1 MKVVFIKNNCFD
13 KYKLEECVGYKFKP
27 RRKNI
32 NSLVIKNNKLTKN
45 ILTIRLKKDIDNIE
59 KSIKLMIKSNIT
71 ETSDC
76 IIMDNEIKRIIKNIN
91 NKYLNYFNEF
101 EYFDYIKKIYVL
113 NNVIN
118 LKKMLIDSEE
128 L

>member
-13 KYKLEECVGYKFKP
+13 KYKLDSSVGYKFKP

-32 NSLVIKNNKLTKN
+32 DSLVIKNNNLTKN
-45 ILTIRLKKDIDNIE
+45 ILTIRLKKDIDNLE
-59 KSIKLMIKSNIT
+59 KSIKLMIKSSIT

-76 IIMDNEIKRIIKNIN
+76 ILMDNEIKRIIKNIN

>member
-1 MKVVFIKNNCFD
+1 MKVVFIKNNCFN
-13 KYKLEECVGYKFKP
+13 KYKLDSIDGYKFKP

-32 NSLVIKNNKLTKN
+32 DSLVIKNNKLTKN
-45 ILTIRLKKDIDNIE
+45 ILTIRLKKDIDNLE
-59 KSIKLMIKSNIT
+59 KSIKLMIKSSIT

-76 IIMDNEIKRIIKNIN
+76 ILMDNEIKRIIKNIN

-101 EYFDYIKKIYVL
+101 EYFDYIKKLYIL
-113 NNVIN
+113 KNVIN
-118 LKKMLIDSEE
+118 LKKMFIVSKE

>member
-1 MKVVFIKNNCFD
+1 MKVVFIKNNLFD
-13 KYKLEECVGYKFKP
+13 KYKLENNKGYKFKP

-32 NSLVIKNNKLTKN
+32 NSLIVSNTDLTKN
-45 ILTIRLKKDIDNIE
+45 ILSIRLNKDISNLE
-59 KSIKLMIKSNIT
+59 KTINLMIKNNVT
-71 ETSDC
+71 EISDC
-76 IIMDNEIKRIIKNIN
+76 ILMDNEIKRIIKNIN

-101 EYFDYIKKIYVL
+101 EYFEYIKKIYIL

>member
-13 KYKLEECVGYKFKP
+13 KYKLDSSVGYKFKP

-45 ILTIRLKKDIDNIE
+45 ILTIRLKKDIDNLE
-59 KSIKLMIKSNIT
+59 KTIKLMIKSNIT
-71 ETSDC
+71 EISDC
-76 IIMDNEIKRIIKNIN
+76 ILMDNEIKRIIKNIN

-101 EYFDYIKKIYVL
+101 EYFDYIKKIYIL

-118 LKKMLIDSEE
+118 LKKMLISREE

>member
-13 KYKLEECVGYKFKP
+13 KYKLKNYEGYKFKP

-32 NSLVIKNNKLTKN
+32 NSLVIKNNNLAKN
-45 ILTIRLKKDIDNIE
+45 ILTIRLKKDIDNLE

-71 ETSDC
+71 ESSDC
-76 IIMDNEIKRIIKNIN
+76 ILMDNEIKRIIKNIN

-113 NNVIN
+113 NKVIN

>member
-13 KYKLEECVGYKFKP
+13 KYKLDSSVGYKFKP

-32 NSLVIKNNKLTKN
+32 DSLVIKNNNLTKN
-45 ILTIRLKKDIDNIE
+45 ILTIRLKKDIDNLE
-59 KSIKLMIKSNIT
+59 KTIKLMIKSNIT
-71 ETSDC
+71 ENSDC
-76 IIMDNEIKRIIKNIN
+76 ILMDNEIKRIIKNIN

-101 EYFDYIKKIYVL
+101 EYFEYIKKIYIL

-118 LKKMLIDSEE
+118 LKKMLIDSK
-128 L
+128 